1 VNQFTVNY
9 NPEIIIDHIDEGI
22 IYTDKQ
28 GFIKVFNKKA
38 KEIIGIDLSARKSH
52 PAGKI
57 QQDDIVIICDNQI
70 GGDDG
75 GLTVHDLESINI
87 HDKKIRVGDAII
99 AVGVFKNADIKSI
112 YKFWRR
118 LDLSYYELKTEY
130 LGFTIKASIDLLEK
144 KMAIEVNNEVYE
156 MKFINTLG
164 YMVVIDKNN
173 GSVKFYQAK
182 GYTVRKENIKN
193 LLEETFF
200 SAKGNLKVKTNV
212 IDKHITEIIEDS
224 EIITNINNA
233 IQSKKSNLEYELF
246 DINKTPTLCSVLP
259 VHNNQ
264 SFEGII
270 IKMQDVSEIEKLLEN
285 RNEVLKNIEK
295 LESRYTDF
303 NQDSPPVLPG
313 FIGNSILLNEV
324 KYLAKKAS
332 EINSTVL
339 ITGENGTGKSFL
351 AKEIHNLDD
360 KGKPF
365 IHVNCSAIPYNLFE
379 SELFGYERGSFT
391 GAKSDGKIGY
401 FEQAE
406 GGTIF
411 LDEIGELPK
420 EIQAKLLHVLQSKSF
435 YKIGGLKPININVRV
450 IAATNKNLERE
461 IETGSFREDLYYR
474 INVFPISIPSLRER
488 KNDIYIFIN
497 NILNRLSNEYKLEQK
512 QLSGSA
518 FDKLIKYSWPGNVRE
533 LENVLERAFNICN
546 THVIQPEHL
555 NIKINDYMDK
565 RLLKDALMETEK
577 KFIAETLIQCNYD
590 KKEAMQRL
598 DMSKT
603 NFYEKLKL
611 YKL

>member
-1 VNQFTVNY
+1 M
-9 NPEIIIDHIDEGI
+9 
-22 IYTDKQ
+22 
-28 GFIKVFNKKA
+28 
-38 KEIIGIDLSARKSH
+38 
-52 PAGKI
+52 
-57 QQDDIVIICDNQI
+57 
-70 GGDDG
+70 
-75 GLTVHDLESINI
+75 
-87 HDKKIRVGDAII
+87 
-99 AVGVFKNADIKSI
+99 AV
-112 YKFWRR
+112 
-118 LDLSYYELKTEY
+118 
-130 LGFTIKASIDLLEK
+130 
-144 KMAIEVNNEVYE
+144 EVNNEVYE

-200 SAKGNLKVKTNV
+200 SAKGNLKAKTNV

-295 LESRYTDF
+295 LETRYTDF
-303 NQDSPPVLPG
+303 NQDAPPVLPG
-313 FIGNSILLNEV
+313 FIGNSILLKEV

-351 AKEIHNLDD
+351 AKEIHNLGD
-360 KGKPF
+360 KKKPF
-365 IHVNCSAIPYNLFE
+365 VHVNCSAIPYNLFE

-420 EIQAKLLHVLQSKSF
+420 EIQAKLLHVLQSKS
-435 YKIGGLKPININVRV
+435 
-450 IAATNKNLERE
+450 
-461 IETGSFREDLYYR
+461 
-474 INVFPISIPSLRER
+474 
-488 KNDIYIFIN
+488 
-497 NILNRLSNEYKLEQK
+497 
-512 QLSGSA
+512 
-518 FDKLIKYSWPGNVRE
+518 
-533 LENVLERAFNICN
+533 
-546 THVIQPEHL
+546 
-555 NIKINDYMDK
+555 
-565 RLLKDALMETEK
+565 
-577 KFIAETLIQCNYD
+577 
-590 KKEAMQRL
+590 
-598 DMSKT
+598 
-603 NFYEKLKL
+603 
-611 YKL
+611 

>member
-1 VNQFTVNY
+1 MNGFTIEY
-9 NPEIIIDHIDEGI
+9 DPEMIIDHIDEGI
-22 IYTDKQ
+22 IFTDKQ
-28 GFIKVFNKKA
+28 GFIKIFNKKA
-38 KEIIGIDLSARKSH
+38 KEIIGIDLSTQKSH
-52 PAGKI
+52 PAGRI
-57 QQDDIVIICDNQI
+57 HQDDIVIICDNQI

-87 HDKKIRVGDAII
+87 HDKKIKVGDAII
-99 AVGVFKNADIKSI
+99 AVGVFKNPDIRSI

-130 LGFTIKASIDLLEK
+130 LGFTIKASIDLFEK
-144 KMAIEVNNEVYE
+144 KMVIEVNNDSYE
-156 MKFINTLG
+156 MKFINNLG
-164 YMVVIDKNN
+164 YMVIIDKHN

-193 LLEETFF
+193 ILEEASF
-200 SAKGNLKVKTNV
+200 SAKGHSNAKTNV
-212 IDKHITEIIEDS
+212 INMHITEIIEDS

-233 IQSKKSNLEYELF
+233 IQSKKSNLEFELF

-259 VHNNQ
+259 VHSNQ
-264 SFEGII
+264 TFQGII

-295 LESRYTDF
+295 LETRYTDV
-303 NQDSPPVLPG
+303 NHNDTPVLPG
-313 FIGNSILLNEV
+313 FIGNSILLKEV

-351 AKEIHNLDD
+351 AKEIHKLGD
-360 KGKPF
+360 KKTPF
-365 IHVNCSAIPYNLFE
+365 VHVNCSAIPYNLFE

-391 GAKSDGKIGY
+391 GAKSEGKIGY

-411 LDEIGELPK
+411 LDEIGELPN

-435 YKIGGLKPININVRV
+435 YKIGGLKPINISVRV
-450 IAATNKNLERE
+450 IAATNKNLEQE
-461 IETGSFREDLYYR
+461 IEAGNFREDLYYR
-474 INVFPISIPSLRER
+474 INVFPINIPSLRER

-497 NILNRLSNEYKLEQK
+497 NILERLSNEYNIEQK

-518 FDKLIKYSWPGNVRE
+518 FDKLIRYSWPGNVRE

-555 NIKINDYMDK
+555 NIKVNNLMDK

>member
-1 VNQFTVNY
+1 
-9 NPEIIIDHIDEGI
+9 
-22 IYTDKQ
+22 
-28 GFIKVFNKKA
+28 
-38 KEIIGIDLSARKSH
+38 
-52 PAGKI
+52 
-57 QQDDIVIICDNQI
+57 
-70 GGDDG
+70 
-75 GLTVHDLESINI
+75 
-87 HDKKIRVGDAII
+87 
-99 AVGVFKNADIKSI
+99 
-112 YKFWRR
+112 
-118 LDLSYYELKTEY
+118 
-130 LGFTIKASIDLLEK
+130 
-144 KMAIEVNNEVYE
+144 MAIEVNNEVYE

>member
-1 VNQFTVNY
+1 M
-9 NPEIIIDHIDEGI
+9 IIDHIDEGI
-22 IYTDKQ
+22 IFTDKQ
-28 GFIKVFNKKA
+28 GFIKIFNKKA
-38 KEIIGIDLSARKSH
+38 KEIIGIDLCNRKSH
-52 PAGKI
+52 PIGKI

-75 GLTVHDLESINI
+75 DLTVHDLESINI

-99 AVGVFKNADIKSI
+99 AIGVYKNADIKPN

-130 LGFTIKASIDLLEK
+130 LGFTIKASIDLLGK
-144 KMAIEVNNEVYE
+144 KMSVEVNGEIYE
-156 MKFINTLG
+156 MKFINNLG
-164 YMVVIDKNN
+164 YMVVIDKNS
-173 GSVKFYQAK
+173 GVVKFYQDK

-193 LLEETFF
+193 LLEEAFF
-200 SAKGNLKVKTNV
+200 SAKGNSDFKTNV
-212 IDKHITEIIEDS
+212 INKHITEIIEDS

-233 IQSKKSNLEYELF
+233 LQSKKSNLEYELF
-246 DINKTPTLCSVLP
+246 DINKTPTLCSILP
-259 VHNNQ
+259 VYDNQ
-264 SFEGII
+264 TIEGVI
-270 IKMQDVSEIEKLLEN
+270 IKMQDVSEIEKLLIN

-295 LESRYTDF
+295 LETRYTDV
-303 NQDSPPVLPG
+303 NHNAPPILPG
-313 FIGNSILLNEV
+313 FIGNSILLQEV

-351 AKEIHNLDD
+351 AKEIHNLGDE
-360 KGKPF
+360 KKPF

-391 GAKSDGKIGY
+391 GAKSEGKIGY

-435 YKIGGLKPININVRV
+435 YKIGGVKPITISVRV
-450 IAATNKNLERE
+450 IAATNKNLEQE
-461 IETGSFREDLYYR
+461 IDSGNFREDLYYR

-497 NILNRLSNEYKLEQK
+497 NILERLSNEYKTEQK

-518 FDKLIKYSWPGNVRE
+518 FDKLIRYSWPGNVRE
-533 LENVLERAFNICN
+533 LENVLERAFNVCN

-555 NIKINDYMDK
+555 NIKADNFMDK

-611 YKL
+611 YNL

>member
-1 VNQFTVNY
+1 VNQFTVKY

-75 GLTVHDLESINI
+75 GLTVHDLDSINI
-87 HDKKIRVGDAII
+87 HDKKIKVGDAII

-144 KMAIEVNNEVYE
+144 KMAVEVNNEVYE

-200 SAKGNLKVKTNV
+200 SAKGNLKAKTNV

-295 LESRYTDF
+295 LETRYTDF
-303 NQDSPPVLPG
+303 NQDAPPVLPG
-313 FIGNSILLNEV
+313 FIGNSILLKEV

-351 AKEIHNLDD
+351 AKEIHNLGD
-360 KGKPF
+360 KKKPF
-365 IHVNCSAIPYNLFE
+365 VHVNCSAIPYNLFE

-435 YKIGGLKPININVRV
+435 YKIGGLKPINISVRV

-577 KFIAETLIQCNYD
+577 KFISEMLIQCNYD